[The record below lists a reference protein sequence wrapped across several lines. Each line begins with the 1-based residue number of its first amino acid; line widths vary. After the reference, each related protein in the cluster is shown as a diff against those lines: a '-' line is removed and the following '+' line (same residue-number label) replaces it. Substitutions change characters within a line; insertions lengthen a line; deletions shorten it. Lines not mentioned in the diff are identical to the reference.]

1 MTQEQTYLLGEQAVV
16 LDLNCARLDNTQQN
30 RLFALHRH
38 LQKQAQFTD
47 IVVGKTSLTLVL
59 QDPTQCPNWQD
70 QLLLLWEE
78 LSAEDFHPTTH
89 QVPVVYGQ
97 AAGPDLAPL
106 AAQLGLSQSD
116 IIELHSAPLYQVK
129 FLGFLPGFAYLGCL
143 PEPLRVA
150 RLDSPRA
157 HVPAGSVAIA
167 EDLSAIY
174 PSASPGGWR
183 LLGHSPTQLFNP
195 HSQPPCLF
203 QPGDNVKF
211 VPQKEGLC

>member
-16 LDLNCARLDNTQQN
+16 LDLNCARLDNEQQN
-30 RLFALHRH
+30 RLFALHRY
-38 LQKQAQFTD
+38 LQKQAGYTD

-59 QDPTQCPNWQD
+59 QDPTQGTKWLEA
-70 QLLLLWEE
+70 LLSQWHA
-78 LSAEDFHPTTH
+78 LSAEDFQPNTH
-89 QVPVVYGQ
+89 KIPVIYGGE
-97 AAGPDLAPL
+97 AGPDLAPL
-106 AAQLGLSQSD
+106 AEQLNLSQQD
-116 IIELHSAPLYQVK
+116 IVELHSSPTYQVK
-129 FLGFLPGFAYLGCL
+129 FLGFLPGFAYLGSV
-143 PEPLRVA
+143 PEQLQVA
-150 RLDSPRA
+150 RLSSPRT

-183 LLGHSPTQLFNP
+183 LLGNSITRLFNANAQS
-195 HSQPPCLF
+195 HSLF